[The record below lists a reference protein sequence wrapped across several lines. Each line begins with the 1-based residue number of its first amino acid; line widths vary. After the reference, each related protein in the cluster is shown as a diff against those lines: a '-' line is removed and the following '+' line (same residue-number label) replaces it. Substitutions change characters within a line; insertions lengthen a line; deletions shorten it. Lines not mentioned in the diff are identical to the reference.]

1 MLAAKQPAA
10 VTSATRSPVPVL
22 APNTILEQQHRRLLN
37 AMNEGDIGTIKRML
51 ADDIETTDPM
61 GKTTS
66 GRAAVEVGLAMG
78 MGMIKGNIATDVEG
92 GEVKCEVRTTGTAE
106 TCSRYTANMMGMA
119 LAMGDRIGWCD
130 GKIRSMK
137 TAMNPGAL
145 GS

>member
-1 MLAAKQPAA
+1 M
-10 VTSATRSPVPVL
+10 
-22 APNTILEQQHRRLLN
+22 
-37 AMNEGDIGTIKRML
+37 AM
-51 ADDIETTDPM
+51 
-61 GKTTS
+61 S
-66 GRAAVEVGLAMG
+66 

-119 LAMGDRIGWCD
+119 LAMGDRIAWREE
-130 GKIRSMK
+130 KITSMK

>member
-10 VTSATRSPVPVL
+10 VASTARPPAPVL
-22 APNTILEQQHRRLLN
+22 APNTMLEQQHQRLLN
-37 AMNEGDIGTIKRML
+37 AMNEGDIDTIKRML

-61 GKTTS
+61 GKKTS
-66 GRAAVEVGLAMG
+66 GRAAVEAGLAVG
-78 MGMIKGNIATDVEG
+78 MGMIKGNIGTEEG

-119 LAMGDRIGWCD
+119 LAMGDRIAWREE
-130 GKIRSMK
+130 KITSMK
-137 TAMNPGAL
+137 SAMNPGAL

>member
-1 MLAAKQPAA
+1 
-10 VTSATRSPVPVL
+10 
-22 APNTILEQQHRRLLN
+22 
-37 AMNEGDIGTIKRML
+37 ML

-66 GRAAVEVGLAMG
+66 GRAAVEAGLAVG
-78 MGMIKGNIATDVEG
+78 MEMIKGNIVTEEG

-145 GS
+145 GR

>member
-10 VTSATRSPVPVL
+10 VAEATRSPVPVL
-22 APNTILEQQHRRLLN
+22 APNKILEQQHRRLLN

-66 GRAAVEVGLAMG
+66 GRAAVEAGLAVG
-78 MGMIKGNIATDVEG
+78 MGMIKGNIVTEEG

-106 TCSRYTANMMGMA
+106 TCSRFTANMMGMA
-119 LAMGDRIGWCD
+119 LAMGDRIAWRD
-130 GKIRSMK
+130 EKITSMK
-137 TAMNPGAL
+137 TAMNPRAL

>member
-10 VTSATRSPVPVL
+10 VAEATRSPVPVL
-22 APNTILEQQHRRLLN
+22 APNKILEQQHRRLLN

-66 GRAAVEVGLAMG
+66 GRAAVEAGLAVG
-78 MGMIKGNIATDVEG
+78 MGMIKGNIVTEEG

-106 TCSRYTANMMGMA
+106 TCSRFTANMMGMA
-119 LAMGDRIGWCD
+119 LAMGDRIAWRE
-130 GKIRSMK
+130 GKIKSMK
-137 TAMNPGAL
+137 SAMNPGAL